1 MKVLNRIKIVLVTFL
16 CSALL
21 MFLPIVIYFEL
32 IPGVEASNE
41 EDAINKVHDMY
52 NDCEIVLDADDF
64 VGPVNIE
71 CVK

>member
-1 MKVLNRIKIVLVTFL
+1 MKQYDVKITEVLQRVVT
-16 CSALL
+16 
-21 MFLPIVIYFEL
+21 
-32 IPGVEASNE
+32 VEASNE

-71 CVK
+71 CVNE

>member
-1 MKVLNRIKIVLVTFL
+1 MSTYKIRITETLSRCVD
-16 CSALL
+16 
-21 MFLPIVIYFEL
+21 
-32 IPGVEASNE
+32 VEALNE

-52 NDCEIVLDADDF
+52 NDCEIVLGADDF

>member
-1 MKVLNRIKIVLVTFL
+1 MKQYNVKITEVLQRVVT
-16 CSALL
+16 
-21 MFLPIVIYFEL
+21 
-32 IPGVEASNE
+32 VEASNE

-52 NDCEIVLDADDF
+52 NDCEIVLGADEF